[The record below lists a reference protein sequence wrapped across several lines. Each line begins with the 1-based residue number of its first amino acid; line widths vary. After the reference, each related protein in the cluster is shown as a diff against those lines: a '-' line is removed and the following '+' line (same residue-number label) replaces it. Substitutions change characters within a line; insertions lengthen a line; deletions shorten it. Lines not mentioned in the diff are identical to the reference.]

1 MEKENYIRLLF
12 RSENISGQRKAIVEK
27 KKEGYELFD
36 IENLS
41 NGKIL
46 LRFQLRGENAKTKS
60 DLQK

>member
-36 IENLS
+36 IENLD

-46 LRFQLRGENAKTKS
+46 LRFQLRGQDAKEKNNP
-60 DLQK
+60 